1 MQDFR
6 QGNDIFTQQ
15 HAAAAGIMTRNV
27 MKDDFGYEVPVELVP
42 VPSGGIIYPEGSPL
56 YNSDTVEI
64 RAMTA
69 KEEDILT
76 SKALI
81 KKGTVISELLR
92 SCIVDKQIDVDQM
105 ITGDRNALMTAIR
118 ITGYGSSYNC
128 EVDCPACGEKN
139 KQDFNLTEL
148 PIKRL
153 EISPDVPG
161 ANIFSFVLPMSKKKI
176 QFRFLTGVDETEITQ
191 EIDRRKKKLGG
202 DSDNLVT
209 IRLQHAVIAVDDI
222 KDKAKIAQ
230 FVRNMPAGD
239 SRALRKFMD
248 DNEPGI
254 EMKAWMTCSSC
265 SEQSEVRLP
274 IGASF
279 FWPDAG

>member
-15 HAAAAGIMTRNV
+15 QAAAAGMMTRNV
-27 MKDDFGYEVPVELVP
+27 MRDDFGYETPVESVP
-42 VPSGGIIYPEGSPL
+42 LPSMGAIYPEGSAL
-56 YNSDTVEI
+56 HGAETLEI
-64 RAMTA
+64 KAMTA

-81 KKGTVISELLR
+81 KKGTVISELLS
-92 SCIVDKQIDVDQM
+92 SCVIDKSIDVNQM
-105 ITGDRNALMTAIR
+105 ITGDRNAIMTAIR
-118 ITGYGSSYNC
+118 ITGYGSSYTC

-139 KQDFNLTEL
+139 KQDFSLAEL

-153 EISPDVPG
+153 AIDPAVPG
-161 ANIFSFVLPMSKKKI
+161 ANIFTYQLPLSKKKVS
-176 QFRFLTGVDETEITQ
+176 FKFLTGTDEIEISQ
-191 EIDRRKKKLGG
+191 EMERRKKKLG
-202 DSDNLVT
+202 SETDNLVT
-209 IRLQHAVIAVDDI
+209 IRLQYSIISIDDV
-222 KDKAKIAQ
+222 KDRAKISQ
-230 FVRNMPAGD
+230 FIRNMPAGD

-254 EMKAWMTCSSC
+254 EMKSWMQCSSC

-274 IGASF
+274 MGASF
-279 FWPDAG
+279 FWPDA